1 MVSPTSYPP
10 GQKGAIVIW
19 GLLASFPFGGMS
31 WQVLHHL
38 AGIRRLGFDVWYV
51 EDSDAPV
58 LDPIT
63 YWPTPEYAGNVA
75 YLARQM
81 ESIGLSER
89 WVFRAPGIHDSC
101 LGGRDLAGLRQL
113 YREADAVLNL
123 CGSHAWR
130 PEHGEIRCLVY
141 LETDPVGNQVRVAS
155 GDAPTIETLAHYHHV
170 FSYGE
175 NLGAPD
181 CGVPVER
188 FAWQPTRPPVCLD
201 WWSTDA
207 PPAAGMVLTT
217 VANWKTTGKDVVWQ
231 GDTYYWSK
239 HYEFQ
244 RYIALPSRATLPLE
258 LAIGAITEAE
268 LERLRRHGWRLV
280 PSVSLVEPN
289 AYRAYIQASAGEF
302 TVAKDQYVRLRS
314 GWFSDRSACYLAAG
328 RPVITQDT
336 GFGNVLPT
344 GSGLFAFT
352 SAEEALEAIE
362 IVANDYAGQSA
373 AARDIAREY
382 FAAERVLGD
391 VLRRVGLL

>member
-1 MVSPTSYPP
+1 MT
-10 GQKGAIVIW
+10 
-19 GLLASFPFGGMS
+19 

-51 EDSDAPV
+51 EDSDTPV
-58 LDPIT
+58 YDPIT
-63 YWPTPEYAGNVA
+63 YWRTPEYACNVA

-89 WVFRAPGIHDSC
+89 WVFRPPGVHDIC

-113 YREADAVLNL
+113 YREADAALNL
-123 CGSHAWR
+123 CGSHALR
-130 PEHGEIRCLVY
+130 PEHREIRRLVY

-155 GDAPTIETLAHYHHV
+155 GDTRTIETLAPYHHI
-170 FSYGE
+170 FTYGE

-188 FAWQPTRPPVCLD
+188 FCWQPTRPPVCLD
-201 WWSTDA
+201 WWATDI

-217 VANWKTTGKDVVWQ
+217 VANWTETGKDIVWR
-231 GDTYYWSK
+231 GETYHWSK
-239 HYEFQ
+239 HYEFE
-244 RYIALPSRATLPLE
+244 RFITLPSRAALPLE
-258 LAIGAITEAE
+258 LAIGRISEAE
-268 LERLRRHGWRLV
+268 QDRLRKHGWRV
-280 PSVSLVEPN
+280 VSSVSVAEPG
-289 AYRAYIQASAGEF
+289 AYRAYIQASGGEF
-302 TVAKDQYVRLRS
+302 TVAKDQNIRLRS

-336 GFGNVLPT
+336 GFGSVLPT
-344 GSGLFAFT
+344 GTGLFAVNT
-352 SAEEALEAIE
+352 AEEALEAIE
-362 IVANDYAGQSA
+362 IVAHDYARQSA
-373 AARDIAREY
+373 AARDIAQEY